1 MMEFRRVAQ
10 KQSWDGDPWAS
21 RVASWRSRALEK
33 KAWGLEMMPSS
44 PSSRAAFCWSRAHGQ
59 LHTGSIR

>member
-1 MMEFRRVAQ
+1 MMEIRRVVAQ
-10 KQSWDGDPWAS
+10 KQSWDGDPWS
-21 RVASWRSRALEK
+21 QSSGVVALALEK

-59 LHTGSIR
+59 LHTGSMR